1 MKIINLAIVLL
12 ITLTSCQQKTEA
24 DNESDE
30 SMLPG
35 KLNMITTLENI
46 EDSVQIKTDSIK
58 KVVIENLR
66 LH

>member
-1 MKIINLAIVLL
+1 MKILNFAIVLL

-35 KLNMITTLENI
+35 KLNMITTLENTD
-46 EDSVQIKTDSIK
+46 DSVQIKTDSIK
-58 KVVIENLR
+58 
-66 LH
+66 

>member
-1 MKIINLAIVLL
+1 MKILNFAIVLL

-35 KLNMITTLENI
+35 KLNMITTLENTD
-46 EDSVQIKTDSIK
+46 DSVQIKTDSIK
-58 KVVIENLR
+58 RK
-66 LH
+66 

>member
-1 MKIINLAIVLL
+1 MKIFNFAIFLL
-12 ITLTSCQQKTEA
+12 IILTSCQQKTEA

-46 EDSVQIKTDSIK
+46 DDSVQIKTDSIK

>member
-1 MKIINLAIVLL
+1 MKIFNFAIFLL
-12 ITLTSCQQKTEA
+12 IILTSCQQKTEA

>member
-1 MKIINLAIVLL
+1 MKILNFAIVLL

-35 KLNMITTLENI
+35 KLNMITTLENTD
-46 EDSVQIKTDSIK
+46 DSVQIKTDSIK
-58 KVVIENLR
+58 KK
-66 LH
+66 

>member
-1 MKIINLAIVLL
+1 MKILNLAIVLL

-46 EDSVQIKTDSIK
+46 DDSVQIKTDSINRK
-58 KVVIENLR
+58 
-66 LH
+66 

>member
-24 DNESDE
+24 DNQSDE

-35 KLNMITTLENI
+35 KLNMITTLENTD
-46 EDSVQIKTDSIK
+46 DSVQIKTDSIK
-58 KVVIENLR
+58 RK
-66 LH
+66 

>member
-1 MKIINLAIVLL
+1 MKILNFTIVLL

-35 KLNMITTLENI
+35 KLNMITTLENTD
-46 EDSVQIKTDSIK
+46 DSVQIKTDSINRK
-58 KVVIENLR
+58 
-66 LH
+66 

>member
-1 MKIINLAIVLL
+1 MKILNLAIVLL

-35 KLNMITTLENI
+35 KLNMITTLENTD
-46 EDSVQIKTDSIK
+46 DSVQIKTDSIK
-58 KVVIENLR
+58 RK
-66 LH
+66 

>member
-1 MKIINLAIVLL
+1 MKILNLAIVLL

-35 KLNMITTLENI
+35 KLNMITTLENTD
-46 EDSVQIKTDSIK
+46 DSVQIKTDSIK
-58 KVVIENLR
+58 KK
-66 LH
+66 

>member
-12 ITLTSCQQKTEA
+12 ITITSCQQKTEA
-24 DNESDE
+24 DNQSDE

>member
-46 EDSVQIKTDSIK
+46 DDSVQIKTDSINRK
-58 KVVIENLR
+58 
-66 LH
+66 

>member
-1 MKIINLAIVLL
+1 MKILNLAIVLL

-35 KLNMITTLENI
+35 KLNMITTLENTD
-46 EDSVQIKTDSIK
+46 DSVQIKSDSIK
-58 KVVIENLR
+58 KK
-66 LH
+66 

>member
-1 MKIINLAIVLL
+1 MKILNFAIVLL

-35 KLNMITTLENI
+35 KLNMITTLENTD
-46 EDSVQIKTDSIK
+46 DSVQIKTDSI
-58 KVVIENLR
+58 N
-66 LH
+66 

>member
-1 MKIINLAIVLL
+1 MKILNFAIVLL

-46 EDSVQIKTDSIK
+46 DDSVQIKTDSINRK
-58 KVVIENLR
+58 
-66 LH
+66 

>member
-1 MKIINLAIVLL
+1 MKIFNFAIFLL
-12 ITLTSCQQKTEA
+12 IILTSCQQKTEA

-46 EDSVQIKTDSIK
+46 DDSVQIKTDSINRK
-58 KVVIENLR
+58 
-66 LH
+66 

>member
-1 MKIINLAIVLL
+1 MKILNFAIVLL

-35 KLNMITTLENI
+35 KLNMITTLENTD
-46 EDSVQIKTDSIK
+46 DSVQINIKVNSITHIK
-58 KVVIENLR
+58 S
-66 LH
+66 

>member
-1 MKIINLAIVLL
+1 MKIFNFAIFLL
-12 ITLTSCQQKTEA
+12 IILTSCQQKTEA

-46 EDSVQIKTDSIK
+46 DDSVQIKTDSIK
-58 KVVIENLR
+58 KK
-66 LH
+66 